1 MVDGE
6 FVGVHV
12 DAVTTLD
19 NSEAWH
25 VKANFLWVKQSTE
38 ISFQV
43 CKEEQGTYQVKI
55 MDKQAP

>member
-12 DAVTTLD
+12 DAVTTVD

-25 VKANFLWVKQSTE
+25 VKANFY
-38 ISFQV
+38 
-43 CKEEQGTYQVKI
+43 G
-55 MDKQAP
+55 